1 MKLYFFLLR
10 LLSPLARFVFRV
22 TWRGTEHIP
31 QSGPL
36 IVCCNHRCVIDPL
49 FLAAPFRR
57 QVRYMAKSELFED
70 HGRLA
75 AWLLNHLG
83 AFPVERDKGD
93 ASSVRKALEIL
104 AQGGVL
110 GIFPQGRVIFDT
122 SPFLPKPG
130 FALLAEKSG
139 APVLPVSIYCSG
151 EPLRWRSRV
160 TVRFGTPIPAQE
172 LLGGET
178 GRAAL
183 RCASARLSAEINGL
197 LEEGH

>member
-1 MKLYFFLLR
+1 M
-10 LLSPLARFVFRV
+10 
-22 TWRGTEHIP
+22 
-31 QSGPL
+31 
-36 IVCCNHRCVIDPL
+36 
-49 FLAAPFRR
+49 
-57 QVRYMAKSELFED
+57 
-70 HGRLA
+70 
-75 AWLLNHLG
+75 
-83 AFPVERDKGD
+83 ERDKGD
-93 ASSVRKALEIL
+93 ASSVRKALEVL
-104 AQGGVL
+104 EQGGVL

-122 SPFLPKPG
+122 SPFRPKPG

-160 TVRFGTPIPAQE
+160 TVRFGTPIPAEE
-172 LLGGET
+172 LLGGQT

>member
-1 MKLYFFLLR
+1 MR
-10 LLSPLARFVFRV
+10 I
-22 TWRGTEHIP
+22 T
-31 QSGPL
+31 
-36 IVCCNHRCVIDPL
+36 
-49 FLAAPFRR
+49 
-57 QVRYMAKSELFED
+57 
-70 HGRLA
+70 A

-122 SPFLPKPG
+122 SPFRPKPG